1 MLNQNLRLFYLI
13 KPAIPRRLQLAL
25 RRLQIS
31 LRLARHCAVWPID
44 ERTAAPPPDWTGWPE
59 GKRFALVLTHDV
71 ESPRGYDRVLKLAEL
86 EEKLGFRSSFNF
98 VAEDYPVAPALLQQ
112 LERRGFEVGVH
123 GLTHDG
129 SLYHSRKEFLEQA
142 ARINQV
148 LKDWKAAGFRSPCMY
163 HNLEWLH
170 DLDIEYDAS
179 TFDTDP
185 FEPQPDAL
193 GTIFPLFVP
202 NPGNGGGYVELPY
215 TLPQDLHLFVLMQ
228 ETSIDIWKKKLHWLA
243 ENGGLAMSATH
254 PDYMAFGSSRAA
266 CDEYPAER
274 YAAFLDHIAHTY
286 QGAFWHPLPRE
297 LARFW
302 KLRSVAEPS
311 ARQSAG
317 AWSGCS
323 EGLPQNLPFNDLLSC
338 SSSQG
343 SSNHCRSLGRE
354 PQTRLP
360 CNLSPARKI
369 ANHQEGK
376 QMGTNS
382 DAIVWVDLDNTPHV
396 PFFKPIVEELQKRGY
411 ELILTARDCF
421 QVCGLADLMAL
432 SYRRVGKH
440 YGKNK
445 LMKVAG
451 TVLRSIEL
459 SPTILGAR
467 PSLAISHG
475 SRSQMLLAK
484 TLGIPTVLIM
494 DYEHAQSLVGIRP
507 TWIMMPEV
515 IAAAGNISD
524 PQQVITYP
532 GNQGRCLCAGF
543 RTGPLDLERARYRR
557 ERDSRHRAPA
567 GH

>member
-31 LRLARHCAVWPID
+31 RRLARHGAVWPID
-44 ERTAAPPPDWTGWPE
+44 ERTATPPPGWTGWPE

-71 ESPRGYDRVLKLAEL
+71 ESQRGYDRCLKLAEL

-98 VAEDYPVAPALLQQ
+98 VAEDYPVSPALREE

-129 SLYHSRKEFLEQA
+129 TLYHSRKEFLQQA

-148 LKDWKAAGFRSPCMY
+148 LKDWKVAGFRSPCMY

-193 GTIFPLFVP
+193 GTIFPLFIP
-202 NPGNGGGYVELPY
+202 NPGDGGGYVELPY

-243 ENGGLAMSATH
+243 ENGGLATERNTPRITWLSGTARPPVMNIPSSAMQHFWITLQ
-254 PDYMAFGSSRAA
+254 A
-266 CDEYPAER
+266 
-274 YAAFLDHIAHTY
+274 TY
-286 QGAFWHPLPRE
+286 QGSLLAPSATGAGPLLEAAVR
-297 LARFW
+297 
-302 KLRSVAEPS
+302 AEQS
-311 ARQSAG
+311 ARQSSG
-317 AWSGCS
+317 AKPIVPRGCLKTPS
-323 EGLPQNLPFNDLLSC
+323 FNGLLSC

-343 SSNHCRSLGRE
+343 SSNHRRSLRE
-354 PQTRLP
+354 NAQRRLP
-360 CNLSPARKI
+360 WNLPPARKI
-369 ANHQEGK
+369 VPSSKRPIN
-376 QMGTNS
+376 GTNS

-421 QVCGLADLMAL
+421 QVCGLADLMEV

-459 SPTILGAR
+459 SPIILGDR

-475 SRSQMLLAK
+475 SRSQMILAK
-484 TLGIPTVLIM
+484 ALGHPDRPDHGLRTCPEPCRHSSYLDHDAGVSLRSRQHLVIRNRSSPTRESRKM
-494 DYEHAQSLVGIRP
+494 SMCR
-507 TWIMMPEV
+507 
-515 IAAAGNISD
+515 ISS
-524 PQQVITYP
+524 
-532 GNQGRCLCAGF
+532 
-543 RTGPLDLERARYRR
+543 RTRR
-557 ERDSRHRAPA
+557 S
-567 GH
+567 